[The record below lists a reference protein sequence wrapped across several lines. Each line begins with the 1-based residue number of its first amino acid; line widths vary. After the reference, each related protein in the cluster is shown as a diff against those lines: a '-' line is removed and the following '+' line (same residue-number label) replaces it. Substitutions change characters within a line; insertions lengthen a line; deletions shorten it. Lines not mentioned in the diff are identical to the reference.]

1 MSSGPHEA
9 NQPAPPRRVY
19 LAGPYTERTAI
30 AVLAAALR
38 GKGLRIAS
46 TWHDL
51 PVPEHPTSD
60 VLAKA
65 SSANHRVLRS
75 AQAAV
80 FVVHRGEPMETWV
93 EFGAAFQRIPCLVLH
108 HEGQRLPISVRTED
122 FPVESDLVPWW
133 DRQGDATRIA
143 NRIEAWHGSL

>member
-1 MSSGPHEA
+1 MTSGPYEA
-9 NQPAPPRRVY
+9 SRPAPPRRVY
-19 LAGPYTERTAI
+19 LAGPYTERSTI
-30 AVLAAALR
+30 AALAAILR
-38 GKGLRIAS
+38 AKGLPIVS

-51 PVPEHPTSD
+51 PVPEHPTSE

-65 SSANHRVLRS
+65 SSANHRDLRS

-108 HEGQRLPISVRTED
+108 HAGQRLPISVRTED
-122 FPVESDLVPWW
+122 FPVEHDIVPWW
-133 DRQGDATRIA
+133 YDDAWLA
-143 NRIEAWHGSL
+143 ERIEAWHGAL